1 MNSQAKGV
9 SHRLEQSFSDAH
21 LPLCPCV
28 THQGRP
34 KGGGSLSASPMGA
47 LVGGGFDCA
56 HAWGEGAL
64 PPGVTLFLPNS
75 HFGQYQFSLEWEPE
89 SS

>member
-47 LVGGGFDCA
+47 LVGRGSIV
-56 HAWGEGAL
+56 HMRGERGDSPL
-64 PPGVTLFLPNS
+64 G
-75 HFGQYQFSLEWEPE
+75 
-89 SS
+89 